1 MCYKIPCNALNEQ
14 GWTPVKVSKDKL
26 DSYYVYCQDEHL
38 LEILIQKYIV
48 NQISS

>member
-1 MCYKIPCNALNEQ
+1 M
-14 GWTPVKVSKDKL
+14 KVSKDKL

-48 NQISS
+48 NQKYIVILRIFTEILV

>member
-1 MCYKIPCNALNEQ
+1 M
-14 GWTPVKVSKDKL
+14 KVSEDKL

-48 NQISS
+48 NQKYIVILRIFTEILV